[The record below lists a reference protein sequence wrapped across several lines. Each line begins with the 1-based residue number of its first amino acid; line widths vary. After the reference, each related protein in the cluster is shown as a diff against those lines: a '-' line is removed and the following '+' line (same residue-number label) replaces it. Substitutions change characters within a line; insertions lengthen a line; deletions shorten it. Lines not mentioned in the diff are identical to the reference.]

1 MKTSEIAQRLVQYC
15 RAAQWETAQTELF
28 APDAI
33 STEAEAMPGMSRETK
48 GRAAIIEK
56 GRQFGAKIETVHAL
70 TVSDPLVAE
79 SAFAVTMGMDVT
91 MKGQPRMQISEL
103 CVYLVKDGKIVSEE
117 FHP

>member
-1 MKTSEIAQRLVQYC
+1 MNTSEIAQRLVTLC
-15 RAAQWETAQTELF
+15 RAAHWEAAQTELF
-28 APDAI
+28 APDAT
-33 STEAEAMPGMSRETK
+33 STEAEAMPGMARETK

-91 MKGQPRMQISEL
+91 MKGQPRMLFSEL
-103 CVYLVKDGKIVSEE
+103 CVYRVKDGKIISEE